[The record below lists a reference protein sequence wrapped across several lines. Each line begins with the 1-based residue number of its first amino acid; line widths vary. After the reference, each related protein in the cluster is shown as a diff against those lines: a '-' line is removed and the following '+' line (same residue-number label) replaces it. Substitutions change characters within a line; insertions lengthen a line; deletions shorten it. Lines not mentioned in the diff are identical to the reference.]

1 MGGMQLAFS
10 RVPRRP
16 ERGMKSHKSENKKV
30 SKKAEENAG
39 WLKRNSMSIAM
50 FSLFILS
57 LIGQVAAGQR
67 TYNEDQTEHGQPA
80 VTVVEYLGSGHFIEA
95 LFENWESEFLQM
107 AAFIFLSAILY
118 QKGSP
123 ESRQLQGEPELDADP
138 RAERKKDSPGPVHRG
153 GLVLKL
159 YEHSLTL
166 ALLLL
171 FAISFFLHAKGGARE
186 YSQEQLEHGGQAI
199 SMGAYLGTSRFWFE
213 SFQNWQS
220 EFLSVGVL
228 IVLSIFLRQRG
239 SPESKPVHEPHSKT
253 GG

>member
-1 MGGMQLAFS
+1 
-10 RVPRRP
+10 
-16 ERGMKSHKSENKKV
+16 MKNEKREK
-30 SKKAEENAG
+30 KKAREEEEKAG

-50 FSLFILS
+50 LALFALS
-57 LIGQVAAGQR
+57 LIGQIVTGHR
-67 TYNEDQTEHGQPA
+67 TYNDDQSEHGAP
-80 VTVVEYLGSGHFIEA
+80 TVSIGQYLGSGHFVEA
-95 LFENWESEFLQM
+95 VFENWESEFLQM
-107 AAFIFLSAILY
+107 AAFVFLSAILY

-123 ESRQLQGEPELDADP
+123 ESRKLQGEPELDADP
-138 RAERKKDSPGPVHRG
+138 RAERKKDSPAPVHRG

-166 ALLLL
+166 VLLLL
-171 FAISFFLHAKGGARE
+171 FAISFFLHAKGGARD
-186 YSQEQLEHGGQAI
+186 YSQEQLEHGGQAV

-253 GG
+253 GE